1 MNFAKI
7 FFFIFA
13 CIVLTT
19 VSGAP
24 SPKWKLFKR
33 IEKIG
38 RNVRNG
44 LIKAGPAIQVVG
56 QATAIAKGSFM
67 FRNHSLNDNKQL
79 TSLLKLK
86 MNFAKIFV
94 FLFVCIVAVMT
105 VNADPAPRWKPFKK
119 LEKIGQRVRDGIIKA
134 GPAVG
139 VIGQASTIIK
149 G

>member
-13 CIVLTT
+13 CIVFTT

-33 IEKIG
+33 FEKIG

-56 QATAIAKGSFM
+56 QATAIAKGATI
-67 FRNHSLNDNKQL
+67 RKC
-79 TSLLKLK
+79 TSLIKGK

-94 FLFVCIVAVMT
+94 FLFVCIMAVIT

-119 LEKIGQRVRDGIIKA
+119 LEKLGQRVRDGIIKA

-139 VIGQASTIIK
+139 VIGQASTILK

>member
-33 IEKIG
+33 IEK
-38 RNVRNG
+38 
-44 LIKAGPAIQVVG
+44 L
-56 QATAIAKGSFM
+56 
-67 FRNHSLNDNKQL
+67 
-79 TSLLKLK
+79 
-86 MNFAKIFV
+86 
-94 FLFVCIVAVMT
+94 
-105 VNADPAPRWKPFKK
+105 
-119 LEKIGQRVRDGIIKA
+119 GQRVRDGIIKA